1 MPWKF
6 KRQAPGRCEHCG
18 LEHAFTAAMCRQ
30 ISDPAAIESCRRVCE
45 HMLTISTPG
54 TDERL
59 AFLKRAMAIASAN
72 KDRDVSVSPIG
83 APRAPRANVAQ
94 KV

>member
-1 MPWKF
+1 
-6 KRQAPGRCEHCG
+6 
-18 LEHAFTAAMCRQ
+18 
-30 ISDPAAIESCRRVCE
+30 
-45 HMLTISTPG
+45 MLTISTPG